1 MDYPEDDLI
10 PLSGLQHYAFCRRQW
25 ALGFVEGQWQDNVY
39 TVEGAL
45 LHERAHDPEASEL
58 RYDVLTVRGLPVVSY
73 RLGLRGVCDVVE
85 FLASPAGVPLAGR
98 PGTWLP
104 RPVEYKRGAP
114 KGADADR
121 LQLCAQA
128 LCLEDMLCC
137 PPIPEAGLFYGQ
149 TRRRE
154 TVALTP
160 VLRDKV
166 ARYASEMH
174 DLARHGHTPKVK
186 PTRAC
191 NACSLRDLCLPKLY
205 ERTGSARPY
214 VARRLEEQP

>member
-1 MDYPEDDLI
+1 MDYPEDDLL

-25 ALGFVEGQWQDNVY
+25 ALVFVEGQWRDNAY
-39 TVEGAL
+39 TVEGTL
-45 LHERAHDPEASEL
+45 LHERAHDPEVSEL
-58 RYDVLTVRGLPVVSY
+58 RHGILTVRGLPVVSY
-73 RLGLRGVCDVVE
+73 RLGVRGVCDVVE
-85 FLASPAGVPLAGR
+85 FSASPAGVPLAGR

-104 RPVEYKRGAP
+104 RPVEYKRGSP
-114 KGADADR
+114 KVVDADR

-137 PPIPEAGLFYGQ
+137 PPIPEADLFYGQ
-149 TRRRE
+149 TRRGE

-160 VLRDKV
+160 ALRDIV
-166 ARYASEMH
+166 ALYALEMH
-174 DLARHGHTPKVK
+174 DLARRGHTPKVK
-186 PTRAC
+186 PTRSC

-205 ERTGSARPY
+205 ERTGSARAY